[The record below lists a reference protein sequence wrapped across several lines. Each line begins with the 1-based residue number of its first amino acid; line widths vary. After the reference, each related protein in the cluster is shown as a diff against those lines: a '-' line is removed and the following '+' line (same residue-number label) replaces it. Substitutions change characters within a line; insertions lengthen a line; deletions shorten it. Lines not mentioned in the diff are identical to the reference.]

1 MKFLLFGTGDYYERY
16 KKWFLPED
24 TLALID
30 NSPEKQNTSIDGIQ
44 VLPPKEGLKLPYD
57 AIIILSFYIKDMKA
71 QLIKLGVKENKI
83 YHFYDLHGL
92 IYRKAIRQPIIYYG
106 DARKLIDSE
115 EKTGKKIVLLS
126 TDLTLGG
133 PAIALFHAACILSNK
148 GFQVLYASM
157 IDGPLREIVLS
168 KNIPVIIDHNLQ
180 IETMKESGW
189 LNSFSLVICNTI
201 NFYVLLSDRD
211 TSIPVIWWLHDSAFF
226 YDGVNREILR
236 NIDGNNLLIVS
247 VGSVPEKA
255 FRGIRPEICVRQL
268 IYGVKD
274 NIRIRKEGK
283 AFSQKVHFVTI
294 GYIESRKGQDILIS
308 AIKMLPEEIRR
319 QADFLLVGQDSSLMA
334 QEIKKNMAN
343 ITGVTIVGRVNREQI
358 DEILDKADVLV
369 CPSRED
375 PMPTVAAE
383 AMMHGVPC
391 LISDAVGTAV
401 YIQDSMDGFVFCS
414 EDTCALAEKLIQC
427 IRCRQELAIIGSRS
441 REIYE
446 RIFSMEVFER
456 NLLAIV
462 SQILPLQY

>member
-1 MKFLLFGTGDYYERY
+1 M
-16 KKWFLPED
+16 
-24 TLALID
+24 
-30 NSPEKQNTSIDGIQ
+30 
-44 VLPPKEGLKLPYD
+44 
-57 AIIILSFYIKDMKA
+57 
-71 QLIKLGVKENKI
+71 
-83 YHFYDLHGL
+83 
-92 IYRKAIRQPIIYYG
+92 
-106 DARKLIDSE
+106 
-115 EKTGKKIVLLS
+115 
-126 TDLTLGG
+126 
-133 PAIALFHAACILSNK
+133 
-148 GFQVLYASM
+148 
-157 IDGPLREIVLS
+157 
-168 KNIPVIIDHNLQ
+168 
-180 IETMKESGW
+180 
-189 LNSFSLVICNTI
+189 
-201 NFYVLLSDRD
+201 
-211 TSIPVIWWLHDSAFF
+211 
-226 YDGVNREILR
+226 
-236 NIDGNNLLIVS
+236 
-247 VGSVPEKA
+247 
-255 FRGIRPEICVRQL
+255 
-268 IYGVKD
+268 
-274 NIRIRKEGK
+274 
-283 AFSQKVHFVTI
+283 TI

-401 YIQDSMDGFVFCS
+401 YIQDGMDGFVFCS